1 MPKNPAKDGRQKG
14 AVPHAE
20 GAHGLR
26 THRKIIEQLESGPSG
41 EERSSANMG
50 GDPMHREEGKHRL
63 FEGRKQH
70 DHAAKKSEKTRLSR
84 DIDRHKHN
92 RENYQVKG
100 GTETHPAMPRH
111 KKPPRL
117 PEEPGGSET

>member
-1 MPKNPAKDGRQKG
+1 MSKNPAKKGRQKG

-20 GAHGLR
+20 GEHGAR
-26 THRKIIEQLESGPSG
+26 THKRIIEQLQSGSSG
-41 EERSSANMG
+41 AERERAPGS
-50 GDPMHREEGKHRL
+50 GDPMHSTEGKHRL

-70 DHAAKKSEKTRLSR
+70 DNAAKNSEKTRLSR
-84 DIDRHKHN
+84 DIDRHGHN

-111 KKPPRL
+111 KKPDRL
-117 PEEPGGSET
+117 PEE

>member
-1 MPKNPAKDGRQKG
+1 MPKNPAKKGRQKG

-20 GAHGLR
+20 RQHGIR
-26 THRKIIEQLESGPSG
+26 THNKIIEQLQSGQSG
-41 EERSSANMG
+41 EERKESEGG

-63 FEGRKQH
+63 FEQREQH
-70 DHAAKKSEKTRLSR
+70 DEASKNSEKTRLSR
-84 DIDRHKHN
+84 DIDRHGHN

-111 KKPPRL
+111 KKPSKL
-117 PEEPGGSET
+117 PEE